1 MGLDGE
7 YDGRVIEE
15 QPADA
20 DDFDKYKA
28 PYQAAEC
35 LVCLPK
41 KALGALLK
49 DASVI
54 DALFQL
60 VYGKVMKRT

>member
-1 MGLDGE
+1 M
-7 YDGRVIEE
+7 IEE

-20 DDFDKYKA
+20 DDFDRYKA

-41 KALGALLK
+41 AAQLSLMK

-60 VYGKVMKRT
+60 VYGKIMKRT

>member
-1 MGLDGE
+1 M
-7 YDGRVIEE
+7 IEE

-35 LVCLPK
+35 FGVSAQEC
-41 KALGALLK
+41 AGALLK

-60 VYGKVMKRT
+60 VYGKIMKRT

>member
-1 MGLDGE
+1 M
-7 YDGRVIEE
+7 IEE
-15 QPADA
+15 QPVDA

-41 KALGALLK
+41 NALGALLK

-60 VYGKVMKRT
+60 VYGKIMKRT